1 MQLQTT
7 ANRPRLQVVTNDLP
21 QRVQSPVPVNTD
33 VANDWLYAMC
43 SDDGRRKLLA
53 QHGLALA
60 A

>member
-1 MQLQTT
+1 MQLQTA
-7 ANRPRLQVVTNDLP
+7 ANRPRLQVVTNAQQP
-21 QRVQSPVPVNTD
+21 RVQPPAQVNID

-53 QHGLALA
+53 QHGLLLA

>member
-7 ANRPRLQVVTNDLP
+7 VNRPRLQVVTNDLP
-21 QRVQSPVPVNTD
+21 QRAQPPAPVNTE

-53 QHGLALA
+53 QHGLLLA

>member
-21 QRVQSPVPVNTD
+21 QRVQPPVPVNTD

-43 SDDGRRKLLA
+43 SEDGRRKLLS